1 MKRWRIQTLFCLLLC
16 VSILPT
22 CWCAQG
28 KYAHKLLNDL
38 FTNYTSALRPV
49 NDTNTILNVTL
60 QITLSQIIDMDE
72 RNQILTA
79 YLWIRQVWVDSH
91 VQWNKDDYDGLD
103 TIRIPGSYVWRPD
116 IVLYNNA
123 DDHFKGSMDTNVV
136 IRHDGQIMWDSP
148 AITKSSCK
156 VDVSYFP
163 FDSQQCRFT
172 YGSWTYNGN
181 QVDILNA
188 MESADLADLVDNVE
202 WEVLGMPAKKNIIQY
217 GCCADPYPDVTYT
230 LKLQRRASF
239 YVFNLLIPCV
249 MISFLAPLGFY
260 LPADSGEKVSLG
272 VTVMLALT
280 VFQLLVAEIMPPS
293 ENVPLIGKY
302 YIATMTMITASTA
315 LTIFIMNIHHCGP
328 DAKPVPKWAKKVIL
342 QYLARMCFVYEVGEN
357 CLSPQPEK
365 QEPPHVKNTNCTMNG
380 QAGPG
385 REECVCKLDRGQE
398 TVGSMTTE
406 EREDMDQMMSPGGSI
421 GKNPTNNYCTWK
433 NGIFMSMDCG
443 DSQGQRRCRKGGVS
457 DGERKDREVSCN
469 SQSNERQLMRNIEY
483 IANCYRDQRATQKRT
498 GEWKKVAKVLDRF
511 FMWIFFIM
519 VFLMSLL
526 IMGKAI

>member
-1 MKRWRIQTLFCLLLC
+1 YDLVYHRMNLALSLLYY
-16 VSILPT
+16 IPT
-22 CWCAQG
+22 FVICWGANGIYAQ
-28 KYAHKLLNDL
+28 KLLNDL
-38 FTNYTSALRPV
+38 FRNYTSALRPV
-49 NDTNTILNVTL
+49 EDTEDILNVTL

-79 YLWIRQVWVDSH
+79 YLWIRQVWIDKYLT
-91 VQWNKDDYDGLD
+91 WNKDNYDGLD

-116 IVLYNNA
+116 IVLYNSA
-123 DDHFKGSMDTNVV
+123 DDHFTSTMDTNVV
-136 IRHDGQIMWDSP
+136 VRHDGQIMWDAP

-156 VDVSYFP
+156 VDVSFFP
-163 FDSQQCRFT
+163 FDAQQCRLT

-181 QVDILNA
+181 QLDILNA

-202 WEVLGMPAKKNIIQY
+202 WEVLGMPAERNVILY

-230 LKLQRRASF
+230 LKLKRRASF

-328 DAKPVPKWAKKVIL
+328 EAKPVPDWAKKFIL
-342 QYLARMCFVYEVGEN
+342 QYLARICFVYEVGEN
-357 CLSPQPEK
+357 CMTSQPERPDP
-365 QEPPHVKNTNCTMNG
+365 EPPKPPESNL
-380 QAGPG
+380 Q
-385 REECVCKLDRGQE
+385 CKCEQ
-398 TVGSMTTE
+398 
-406 EREDMDQMMSPGGSI
+406 QH
-421 GKNPTNNYCTWK
+421 
-433 NGIFMSMDCG
+433 
-443 DSQGQRRCRKGGVS
+443 
-457 DGERKDREVSCN
+457 
-469 SQSNERQLMRNIEY
+469 LMRNIEY
-483 IANCYRDQRATQKRT
+483 VANCYRDQRATARRT

-511 FMWIFFIM
+511 FMWLFFIM
-519 VFLMSLL
+519 VFFMSLL

>member
-1 MKRWRIQTLFCLLLC
+1 MLKMLLVHDGRFASSLFRALEKRSL
-16 VSILPT
+16 
-22 CWCAQG
+22 G

-49 NDTNTILNVTL
+49 EDTNTVLNVTL
-60 QITLSQIIDMDE
+60 QVTLSHIIDMDE

-79 YLWIRQVWVDSH
+79 YLWIRQVWFDAH
-91 VQWNKDDYDGLD
+91 LRWNKNDYDGLD

-116 IVLYNNA
+116 IVLYNSA
-123 DDHFKGSMDTNVV
+123 DDRFTGPMDTNVV
-136 IRHDGQIMWDSP
+136 IRHDGQMTWDSP

-156 VDVSYFP
+156 VDVSFFP
-163 FDSQQCRFT
+163 FDAQQCRFT

-181 QVDILNA
+181 QLDILNA
-188 MESADLADLVDNVE
+188 MESADLADLVENVE
-202 WEVLGMPAKKNIIQY
+202 WEVLGMPAKRNIVLY

-230 LKLQRRASF
+230 LKLKRRASF

-315 LTIFIMNIHHCGP
+315 LTIFIMNIHYCGP

-342 QYLARMCFVYEVGEN
+342 QYMARMCFVYEVGEK
-357 CLSPQPEK
+357 L
-365 QEPPHVKNTNCTMNG
+365 HVATDG
-380 QAGPG
+380 
-385 REECVCKLDRGQE
+385 E
-398 TVGSMTTE
+398 TGASSTKE
-406 EREDMDQMMSPGGSI
+406 HQL
-421 GKNPTNNYCTWK
+421 
-433 NGIFMSMDCG
+433 
-443 DSQGQRRCRKGGVS
+443 KGGVS

-469 SQSNERQLMRNIEY
+469 TQTNEQQLLHNIGY